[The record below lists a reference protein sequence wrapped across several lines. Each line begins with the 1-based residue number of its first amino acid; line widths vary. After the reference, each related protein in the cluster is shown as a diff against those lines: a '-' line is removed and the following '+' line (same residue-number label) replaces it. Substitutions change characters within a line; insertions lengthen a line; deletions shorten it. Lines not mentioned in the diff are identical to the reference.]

1 MSTVQIHKLNE
12 ATLRIVSEDS
22 GALRELWEH
31 FTFEG
36 ALTDEQID
44 EIRNAS
50 ITRDGVLH
58 DGTRSGYKEGVE
70 KQNHKL
76 REYITKDNYHR
87 YPELTKFINEMRGKE
102 VREAIAQMVK
112 NENNFAGSFVRLEV
126 LNDVEGFWLKPH
138 CDIPEKL
145 ISSLIYVNK
154 TGENINLGTDLY
166 NENLKLVKTVPF
178 WNNLGYIFAGPN
190 KWHGMDEGK
199 NIKVE
204 RRGIQL
210 NYVTFQTD
218 WPVHED

>member
-1 MSTVQIHKLNE
+1 MVNTKLLE
-12 ATLRIVSEDS
+12 ALKNSRMNDNP
-22 GALRELWEH
+22 WEH

-166 NENLKLVKTVPF
+166 NKDLELVKTVPF

-199 NIKVE
+199 NIKIE

-218 WPVHED
+218 WPVYED

>member
-1 MSTVQIHKLNE
+1 MVNTKLLE
-12 ATLRIVSEDS
+12 ALKNSRMNDNP
-22 GALRELWEH
+22 WEH

-50 ITRDGVLH
+50 IPRDGVLH

>member
-1 MSTVQIHKLNE
+1 MVNTKLLE
-12 ATLRIVSEDS
+12 ALKNSRMNDNP
-22 GALRELWEH
+22 WEH

-112 NENNFAGSFVRLEV
+112 NENNFEGSFVRLEV

-154 TGENINLGTDLY
+154 TAENINLGTDLY
-166 NENLKLVKTVPF
+166 NENLELVKTVPF

-218 WPVHED
+218 WPVYED

>member
-1 MSTVQIHKLNE
+1 MVNTKLLE
-12 ATLRIVSEDS
+12 ALKNSRMNDNP
-22 GALRELWEH
+22 WEH

>member
-1 MSTVQIHKLNE
+1 MN
-12 ATLRIVSEDS
+12 DNP
-22 GALRELWEH
+22 WEH

-166 NENLKLVKTVPF
+166 NKDLELVKTVPF

-199 NIKVE
+199 NIKIE

-218 WPVHED
+218 WPVYED

>member
-1 MSTVQIHKLNE
+1 MVNTKLLE
-12 ATLRIVSEDS
+12 ALKNSRMNDNP
-22 GALRELWEH
+22 WEH

-166 NENLKLVKTVPF
+166 SEDLWLVKTVPF

-199 NIKVE
+199 NIKIE

-218 WPVHED
+218 WPVYED